1 MASASVMA
9 AVRARL
15 ASGWSHCPVVYPNE
29 EEQVPASAPAWLA
42 VQYPVATE
50 DQITVGA
57 PGANVFREEG
67 AIRFVLFIPRG
78 AGVDD
83 FAAWMDDLRALFR
96 ARQFSGVT
104 TYAASPPVLDDR
116 ADAGKHWALSCA
128 VPYQADLF
136 A

>member
-1 MASASVMA
+1 MASTSVMS

-15 ASGWSHCPVVYPNE
+15 ASGWSRCPVVHPNE
-29 EEQVPASAPAWLA
+29 DGQVPAGSGPWLA

-78 AGVDD
+78 AGVADY
-83 FAAWMDDLRALFR
+83 AAWMDELRALFR
-96 ARQFSGVT
+96 SRQFSGVT

-116 ADAGKHWALSCA
+116 ADAGKFWALSCA